1 MNRIKLFAGILLC
14 LSVLRT
20 TAGTGSD
27 PASERKID
35 SLLRLMTLEEKV
47 AMCAG
52 AAPRMAFQGVPRL
65 GIPEVQCCDGPRGPN
80 IGGPATA
87 FPSGI
92 AWGAAWNPALA
103 EKAGGVMGRETR
115 TIGRGVLLG
124 PANNILRDPLCGRFF
139 EYYTE
144 DPYLNSRITAA
155 AVKGIQREK
164 VAACLKHYACN
175 NRENNRNF
183 YMSAV
188 SDRALHEIYLPA
200 YEAAVGEGGLWSV
213 MTAANG
219 VNGEFVSDSRRLLTD
234 ILKEEWG
241 FDGFVITDWLQTRS
255 TEKAALAGLDVSM
268 PGGEECGF
276 GRPLLDAVRDGR
288 VPESVIDD
296 KVRRILRIYDRIGAL
311 TAATSPP
318 GPASILRNIR
328 RQPCNWP
335 KKASYCFATKAACC
349 RCAGV

>member
-200 YEAAVGEGGLWSV
+200 YEAAVGE
-213 MTAANG
+213 A
-219 VNGEFVSDSRRLLTD
+219 D
-234 ILKEEWG
+234 
-241 FDGFVITDWLQTRS
+241 
-255 TEKAALAGLDVSM
+255 
-268 PGGEECGF
+268 CG
-276 GRPLLDAVRDGR
+276 
-288 VPESVIDD
+288 
-296 KVRRILRIYDRIGAL
+296 
-311 TAATSPP
+311 
-318 GPASILRNIR
+318 AS
-328 RQPCNWP
+328 
-335 KKASYCFATKAACC
+335 
-349 RCAGV
+349 